1 MTSPGAS
8 DEGGLVAEEG
18 VDQGSADSTAEAASE
33 QVADSSDLL
42 GEPPRGAP
50 VDEAQAAGPDDM
62 ETPESRAARDD
73 RGPGQQLTEGE
84 G

>member
-1 MTSPGAS
+1 MTQPGAT

-18 VDQGSADSTAEAASE
+18 VDQASADSTAEAASE
-33 QVADSSDLL
+33 QVAGSQDVL

-50 VDEAQAAGPDDM
+50 VDDAQAAGPDDM
-62 ETPESRAARDD
+62 ETPQSRTARDA
-73 RGPGQQLTEGE
+73 RGPGQQLAEGE